1 MKHTYRFLSFQKNVK
16 DRYTFEQVPEDV
28 IDFDSEA
35 LITKTL
41 DPELQLLL
49 GKASLIITANGSTL
63 SHITLV
69 ANDYNIP
76 IILVEGLSV
85 NTLPKNGVCR
95 ISKDAIEFAE
105 E

>member
-1 MKHTYRFLSFQKNVK
+1 MKMPYRFLSFQKNVK
-16 DRYTFEQVPEDV
+16 EKYTFEQLPDDV

-49 GKASLIITANGSTL
+49 GKASLVITANGSTL

-69 ANDYNIP
+69 ANDYGIP
-76 IILVEGLSV
+76 IMLVEDLDL
-85 NTLPKNGVCR
+85 NTLPNKGTCY
-95 ISKDAIEFAE
+95 ITDDTIQFLE
-105 E
+105 